1 MNFIKYLITYYLN
14 HPALFIITIILF
26 LLAFFTNRIYIKFR
40 GFMGEFWVRREL
52 NKLSKKNYIVL
63 NDIMIKNNNQTYQ
76 IDHIVLSKFGIFVIE
91 MKNYYGFIYGNE
103 YKKIWTQKIG
113 KYKRNFYNPFYQNY
127 GHVKALSNVLNLPEK
142 FFISIVCFSNQAKLK
157 IYSKS
162 PIVQLDNVNKT
173 IKTYNSI
180 ILKDDINSIKEKIM
194 NNNII
199 DKVIRKNHVKLIK
212 DKLDQ

>member
-1 MNFIKYLITYYLN
+1 MNYIKYLITYYSN
-14 HPALFIITIILF
+14 HPMLFIVTIILF
-26 LLAFFTNRIYIKFR
+26 LLAFFSNKIYIKFR

-91 MKNYYGFIYGNE
+91 MKNYYGIIYGNE
-103 YKKIWTQKIG
+103 YKKIWTQKVG

-127 GHVKALSNVLNLPEK
+127 GHVKALSNILNLPEE

-157 IYSKS
+157 INSKS
-162 PIVQLDNVNKT
+162 TIVQLDNINKI
-173 IKTYNSI
+173 IKTYDKI
-180 ILKDDINSIKEKIM
+180 IVNDDISLIRDRIINSNITDKTTRKKHVKIIKEKI
-194 NNNII
+194 
-199 DKVIRKNHVKLIK
+199 K
-212 DKLDQ
+212 